1 MHTVSYYIHLF
12 NNLHLLTLHKSF
24 HYDVWAPSFGN
35 FWYNFLLYT
44 EKNNVPRIMFSQ
56 MENFPENY
64 LFCNFFYYCTRLC
77 GIQYLKKQWIFFGIL
92 FNVPMTDLW
101 NQYNYNFDYLVCIQ
115 KVSFCNFIQRCK
127 KNKALHFFFKVEI
140 SFVLL

>member
-12 NNLHLLTLHKSF
+12 SPLHLLTLDKSF

-35 FWYNFLLYT
+35 FWYNFFLYT
-44 EKNNVPRIMFSQ
+44 EKSNVPRIIFSQ
-56 MENFPENY
+56 MENFPKNY
-64 LFCNFFYYCTRLC
+64 LFCNFFII

-101 NQYNYNFDYLVCIQ
+101 NQYNCNFDYLVCIQ
-115 KVSFCNFIQRCK
+115 KVLFCNFIQRCK
-127 KNKALHFFFKVEI
+127 KIKKCSTFFFKVEI